1 MTDIDH
7 LTQIANDRLGQI
19 RRLEREVDAWRDTA
33 GQLHAALAA
42 STPGV
47 FPGPGDSSIRC
58 AALESYA
65 RLKTG
70 FNSYEL

>member
-7 LTQIANDRLGQI
+7 LTHMANDRLEQI
-19 RRLEREVDAWRDTA
+19 RRLEREVEAWRGVA
-33 GQLHAALAA
+33 AELAAALQA
-42 STPGV
+42 SRPGD
-47 FPGPGDSSIRC
+47 FPGPGDSAIRT